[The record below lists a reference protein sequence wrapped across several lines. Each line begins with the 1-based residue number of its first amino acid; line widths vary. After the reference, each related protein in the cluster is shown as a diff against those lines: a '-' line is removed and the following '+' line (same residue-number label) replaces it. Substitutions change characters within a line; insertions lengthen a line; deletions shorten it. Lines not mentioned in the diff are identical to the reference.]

1 MLITLATYVATCKTN
16 TLPSM
21 RVANNSSVASYNLN
35 ITNIQLGVTIIEH
48 YKYLGVTAIQNDL
61 KWHKYI
67 QSITYRANQTLAQ
80 SLLKRN
86 LRTPS
91 IQLRERAYL
100 GLVQPKVEYT
110 DNEIFPSCYT
120 IYRRDRPDGYGGV
133 FFGCHNSY
141 TCTHIDI
148 QITCDIVSCKVD
160 LQQSTLLIISVY
172 RPPNND
178 ITYMENLCGTIENLI
193 LNHPNSIIWIAGD
206 INLPNINWSNWSLRS
221 CNYSLSLCNLF
232 TDLLISNG
240 FSQLVD
246 TPTRQNNI
254 LDIFATNRP
263 SLVTKCGIIPG
274 ISDHESVYVEAQL
287 KTVTVH
293 SSPRHVL
300 LWNKADFQH
309 INDLMLQYASDFISV
324 NSVDTLWNSYG

>member
-48 YKYLGVTAIQNDL
+48 YKYLGVTAIQSDL

-148 QITCDIVSCKVD
+148 QTTCDIVSCKVD

-193 LNHPNSIIWIAGD
+193 LIVPFG
-206 INLPNINWSNWSLRS
+206 
-221 CNYSLSLCNLF
+221 
-232 TDLLISNG
+232 
-240 FSQLVD
+240 
-246 TPTRQNNI
+246 
-254 LDIFATNRP
+254 
-263 SLVTKCGIIPG
+263 
-274 ISDHESVYVEAQL
+274 
-287 KTVTVH
+287 
-293 SSPRHVL
+293 
-300 LWNKADFQH
+300 
-309 INDLMLQYASDFISV
+309 
-324 NSVDTLWNSYG
+324 